1 MSGTATG
8 RILVVDDVPENIRLL
23 EAMLLPR
30 GYDVVSAA
38 EGRAA
43 LELAGWRSRISS
55 CWT

>member
-43 LELAGWRSRISS
+43 LGSQDRRSRISS